1 MGTQGEAVR
10 ATRVTL
16 QTLGERLQAGE
27 ATDLAGP
34 LPIEIDYYLT
44 TADHGQRFDDDE
56 FLARVSLLAEV
67 VSGREIEQVRNQLP
81 DDEDW
86 ETLFELVGAG
96 KRRSANP
103 NSSPKTSSYKDRTK
117 NPKHSNRSFKA
128 WDRR

>member
-34 LPIEIDYYLT
+34 LPIEIDYYLA

-56 FLARVSLLAEV
+56 FLALVSLLAEV

-81 DDEDW
+81 DDED
-86 ETLFELVGAG
+86 
-96 KRRSANP
+96 
-103 NSSPKTSSYKDRTK
+103 
-117 NPKHSNRSFKA
+117 
-128 WDRR
+128 